1 MRLLRLVAVA
11 GLALVACSGDGDD
24 DGDRGALPDVTLD
37 ALDPDGD
44 PLALAELEGPA
55 VLNLWA
61 TWCAPCRAELPAF
74 QEVSDARDDVRF
86 VGVDIAEDPEKA
98 RAFLDELGV
107 TFEQYLDDA
116 GELSEALG
124 VAGLPVTI
132 VVDADGRI
140 ATEHIGPMTVDD
152 LEAALDDAGA

>member
-1 MRLLRLVAVA
+1 VRRAAALAVAV
-11 GLALVACSGDGDD
+11 LALAACGDD
-24 DGDRGALPDVTLD
+24 DDAGRTRLPDVTLD
-37 ALDPDGD
+37 ALDPDGT
-44 PLALAELEGPA
+44 PLALGELGGPA

-61 TWCAPCRAELPAF
+61 TWCAPCREELPAF
-74 QEVSDARDDVRF
+74 QEVSESRADVRF
-86 VGVDIAEDPEKA
+86 VGVDIAEDPATA

-132 VVDADGRI
+132 VLDADGRV
-140 ATEHIGPMTVDD
+140 ATEHIGPMSVDD
-152 LEAALDDAGA
+152 LEAALADAGA